1 MDFAKCTV
9 RVSPLPNK
17 LNEIKERSNIEYDSV
32 VSTKLSLESLIFS
45 FDKLLTFDPEYG
57 T

>member
-32 VSTKLSLESLIFS
+32 VSTKLSLESLMFS
-45 FDKLLTFDPEYG
+45 FDKLIAFDPEYG